1 MYHQFTIILSFK
13 TINKSWKTNI
23 LIIGT
28 VFNNWLNSSHQNRR
42 QSLRVAR
49 PCRCLYMFIQN
60 NLKPNVFNNLNEL
73 VCKAVLLILKV
84 GSHRLLRLVLLL
96 IFSSRPISSRF
107 IQLTLTVWKK
117 DGLKF
122 KNKTETVISYFVHY
136 LGRNGL
142 LIKVVFH
149 KQRIQEI

>member
-1 MYHQFTIILSFK
+1 MYHHFTIILSFK

-28 VFNNWLNSSHQNRR
+28 VFNNWLNSSHQNRG
-42 QSLRVAR
+42 QSLWVAR

-73 VCKAVLLILKV
+73 VCKVVLLILKV

-96 IFSSRPISSRF
+96 IFSSCPISSRF
-107 IQLTLTVWKK
+107 QVYPVDP
-117 DGLKF
+117 DGLKKMVF
-122 KNKTETVISYFVHY
+122 WSSK
-136 LGRNGL
+136 
-142 LIKVVFH
+142 IKRRPF
-149 KQRIQEI
+149 RIILFIILEKMDYW